1 MNFFQKNCSIFY
13 CTFESFAPHG
23 GPRCDKFLSLQQ
35 YFLFCL
41 YLEFSGWFW
50 TQVRGVMQATVLI
63 LHHSENAVQ
72 FSFFPH
78 TSLQWVMHG
87 HSQANVSLPMYL
99 QLIKGN
105 DDSCCDHIYM
115 ITVPIVVQKGI
126 TVAKLIFC
134 WHTKNLDLPTF
145 QVIIHLGQQILLWH
159 DHCSILRIFLAIN
172 MEGYILE
179 CYLQVIDIYHS
190 LAYELKNNFIPG
202 YMIW

>member
-105 DDSCCDHIYM
+105 DDSCCDHRYDYS
-115 ITVPIVVQKGI
+115 TYSGSKRDHGSKTDFLLAHQEPWPTDFSSDYPPGS
-126 TVAKLIFC
+126 
-134 WHTKNLDLPTF
+134 TKINLT
-145 QVIIHLGQQILLWH
+145 W
-159 DHCSILRIFLAIN
+159 
-172 MEGYILE
+172 
-179 CYLQVIDIYHS
+179 S
-190 LAYELKNNFIPG
+190 L
-202 YMIW
+202 